1 MEEKEGN
8 LKVIVRRAIILKKF
22 LTSGLKLTA
31 LKPYWH
37 NSVIAQ
43 VLFVS
48 ALINASMWAYLLA
61 SHENMGDSII
71 LHYNLFFGV
80 DPRGDYSKVFY
91 LPATGLIFL
100 ILNSTLG
107 NYFYRIERLASYLLT
122 LNTLLIQILLMLA
135 SYLII
140 RVNS

>member
-1 MEEKEGN
+1 MEEKDGV
-8 LKVIVRRAIILKKF
+8 LKIIVRRTIILKKF
-22 LTSGLKLTA
+22 LASGFKLTA

-37 NSVIAQ
+37 NHVIAQ
-43 VLFVS
+43 VLFLS
-48 ALINASMWAYLLA
+48 AIINVVMWVYLLA
-61 SHENMGDSII
+61 NREYMGSSII

-80 DPRGDYSKVFY
+80 DPRGDYSKIFY
-91 LPATGLIFL
+91 LPATGAIFL
-100 ILNSTLG
+100 ILNSALG

-122 LNTLLIQILLMLA
+122 LNTLLIQILLMLS